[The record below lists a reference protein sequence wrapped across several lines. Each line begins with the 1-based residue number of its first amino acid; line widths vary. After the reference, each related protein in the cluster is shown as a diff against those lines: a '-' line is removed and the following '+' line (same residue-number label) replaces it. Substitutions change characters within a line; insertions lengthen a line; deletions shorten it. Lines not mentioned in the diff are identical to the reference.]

1 MKGVAQ
7 NDEHTTVRRPI
18 IIAVDDD
25 PEALEQLG
33 LALERRFGS
42 DYRIIAR
49 SSARGA
55 LEQLERSSRQDEQV
69 ALVIADQWMD
79 EMPGIDVLRRA
90 HELHHTAQRALLVEW
105 GDRRAQPTIIE
116 GCAFG
121 QIENYLQKP
130 WHPAEIYLYPA
141 VGELLSAW
149 TRAHGPRMELVRVVG
164 EHPSPRVHEIRE
176 FLERTGIP
184 HGFYPPRSEAG
195 ARLLERAGL
204 DGSRLPVLILLDGH
218 ALVAPSNAEISD
230 ALGASDLTR
239 RTADLVIVGGGPAGL
254 AAAVY
259 AASEGLSTLVIER
272 EAIGGQAGTS
282 SLIRNYLGFPGGISG
297 SDLAQRAYQQAWL
310 CGAKFVFA
318 RAAARLR
325 ACGLDRVLTLSD
337 GAEITARAVLIACG
351 ADYRRLGVPALE
363 RFKGT
368 GVFYTA
374 LSFETPSD
382 ARLMK
387 DKTVLVVGA
396 GNSAGQAVVHLS
408 KNARRVL
415 LVCRAKGL
423 EASMSVYL
431 VRDIVRW
438 PNVEIRFGTEVVD
451 GAGGLTLQSVVLQS
465 RDSGARETVTVDALF
480 VLIGSEPRTDWLD
493 GALARNR
500 SGFII
505 TGRDLERAH
514 LRGELERDP
523 LPLETSMPGVFAVG
537 DARLGS
543 VKRVASAVGEGAVA
557 VRYIHEY
564 LTACVALP
572 ELDELTAPRAAL
584 SPERAPA

>member
-1 MKGVAQ
+1 M
-7 NDEHTTVRRPI
+7 TRRPAI
-18 IIAVDDD
+18 VVVDDD
-25 PEALEQLG
+25 SEALEQLRQ
-33 LALERRFGS
+33 ALDRRFGN
-42 DYRIIAR
+42 DYRVVAEV
-49 SSARGA
+49 SARGA
-55 LEQLERSSRQDEQV
+55 LEQLERSRRDEEPV

-79 EMPGIDVLRRA
+79 EMPGIDVLLRA

-105 GDRRAQPTIIE
+105 GDRRAQPTIIQ

-141 VGELLSAW
+141 VGELLAAW

-176 FLERTGIP
+176 FLERSGIP
-184 HGFYPPRSEAG
+184 HGFYPPQTETG

-218 ALVAPSNAEISD
+218 ALVAPSNAEIAD

-239 RTADLVIVGGGPAGL
+239 RTADVAIVGGGPAGL

-310 CGAKFVFA
+310 SGAKFVFA

-325 ACGLDRVLTLSD
+325 ACGLARSLTLSD

-363 RFKGT
+363 RFKGR

-374 LSFETPSD
+374 LSFDTPSD
-382 ARLMK
+382 ARLMR
-387 DKTVLVVGA
+387 DKTVVVVGA

-415 LVCRAKGL
+415 LVCRGERL
-423 EASMSVYL
+423 EASMSDYL
-431 VRDIVRW
+431 VRDIVRRQ
-438 PNVEIRFGTEVVD
+438 NVELRFGTEVVD
-451 GAGGLTLQSVVLQS
+451 GAGGLGLQSVVLRS
-465 RDSGARETVTVDALF
+465 RHGGASETVAVDALF
-480 VLIGSEPRTDWLD
+480 VLIGSEPRTDWLG
-493 GALARNR
+493 GALERDP

-505 TGRDLERAH
+505 TGRDLTRAH
-514 LRGELERDP
+514 LRWGLGREP

-543 VKRVASAVGEGAVA
+543 VKRVASAVGEGSVA

-564 LTACVALP
+564 LAACVALP
-572 ELDELTAPRAAL
+572 ELEEVTAPGAAL
-584 SPERAPA
+584 SAGPAPA

>member
-1 MKGVAQ
+1 M
-7 NDEHTTVRRPI
+7 TRPL

-25 PEALEQLG
+25 SAALEQLRQ
-33 LALERRFGS
+33 ALERRFGN
-42 DYRIIAR
+42 DYRVVAEA
-49 SSARGA
+49 SARRA
-55 LEQLERSSRQDEQV
+55 LEQLELSLREEEPL

-90 HELHHTAQRALLVEW
+90 HELHPTAQRALLVGW

-130 WHPAEIYLYPA
+130 WYPAEIYLYPL
-141 VGELLSAW
+141 VGELLAAW
-149 TRAHGPRMELVRVVG
+149 TRAHGPRMELVRVIG

-176 FLERTGIP
+176 LLVRSGIP
-184 HGFYPPRSEAG
+184 HGFYAARSEAG

-204 DGSRLPVLILLDGH
+204 DGSRLPVLTLLDGH
-218 ALVAPSNAEISD
+218 ALVSPSNAEIAD
-230 ALGASDLTR
+230 ALGASDLER
-239 RTADLVIVGGGPAGL
+239 RSADLAIVGGGPAGL

-297 SDLAQRAYQQAWL
+297 SELAQRAYQQAWL
-310 CGAKFVFA
+310 SGAKFVFA
-318 RAAARLR
+318 RAASRLR
-325 ACGLDRVLTLSD
+325 ASALDRIVTLSD
-337 GAEITARAVLIACG
+337 GVEITARAVLIACG
-351 ADYRRLGVPALE
+351 ADYRRLGVPSLE

-368 GVFYTA
+368 GLFYTA
-374 LSFETPSD
+374 LSFDTPSD
-382 ARLMK
+382 ARLMR
-387 DKTVLVVGA
+387 DKTVVVVGA

-415 LVCRAKGL
+415 LVCRGKGL
-423 EASMSVYL
+423 EASMSDYL
-431 VRDIVRW
+431 IRDIVRR
-438 PNVEIRFGTEVVD
+438 PNVELRFGTEVVD
-451 GAGGLTLQSVVLQS
+451 GTGDLALQSVVLQR
-465 RDSGARETVTVDALF
+465 RDSGARETVAVDALF

-493 GALARNR
+493 GALERNG

-505 TGRDLERAH
+505 TGRDLTRASLRWGLERA
-514 LRGELERDP
+514 P
-523 LPLETSMPGVFAVG
+523 LPLETSLPGVFAVG

-543 VKRVASAVGEGAVA
+543 VKRVASAVGEGSVA

-564 LTACVALP
+564 LAACIAVP
-572 ELDELTAPRAAL
+572 ELEELPATPGVAL